1 MRTIILNTDKIS
13 GRDELHDLFQ
23 EALSL
28 PEWYGRNLD
37 ALFDVLT
44 DIGEDTK
51 VIVELGGLE
60 QQSLGAYMRQLLRV
74 LRDAAE
80 ENEQLIVE
88 VRA

>member
-60 QQSLGAYMRQLLRV
+60 QQSLGAYMRQLLSV
-74 LRDAAE
+74 LRDAAK